1 MSKKS
6 IMAKLLTMLTFF
18 GGIKTKAFVHFPKY
32 LGRNMS
38 VNQLLDEN
46 QNIDEKNIIKKCIE
60 INKELIK
67 LVDRFADYQNTVKKI
82 INQIRIWFDEIQ
94 KSKRFEE
101 ISKTKEFKEKMDKYD
116 EDEFFGEKVT
126 RDFIYDCYTLL
137 PEDERKE
144 FDKKAEEFRNKLLD
158 ILKNEEKKFNGCGER
173 FTELTSNFDSLIKS
187 LNNKYFEEII
197 QAEKNAK
204 VSLFKKDPYFDDSS
218 KAGQERISKRIAMEK
233 VYEALSD
240 EEKQSIS
247 AIYKAKNNDDV
258 RSLNINLTLKKKIL
272 SWILYSQKNFI
283 DDLKND
289 KVTYV
294 SDRFGGRISYI
305 IHGYDFKNPTAV
317 IEEFREFIKD
327 INLHKQ
333 QYIEGNDLDQNL
345 QYNIHYRILY
355 DPYTCKFKR
364 KILKSK
370 IQVCILNERNEKIN
384 SYKNAINDT
393 NKDFEFLLQN
403 L

>member
-6 IMAKLLTMLTFF
+6 IIAKLLTMLTFF
-18 GGIKTKAFVHFPKY
+18 GGIKTKAFVYFPEY
-32 LGRNMS
+32 LGQNIHGGPWR
-38 VNQLLDEN
+38 LLDEN

-173 FTELTSNFDSLIKS
+173 FTELTSNFDSLIKT
-187 LNNKYFEEII
+187 LKFEEYN
-197 QAEKNAK
+197 EKTAK
-204 VSLFKKDPYFDDSS
+204 DTY
-218 KAGQERISKRIAMEK
+218 EK
-233 VYEALSD
+233 FHC
-240 EEKQSIS
+240 
-247 AIYKAKNNDDV
+247 
-258 RSLNINLTLKKKIL
+258 INLNLIEKKKIL
-272 SWILYSQKNFI
+272 SFMLSHTGIGNHETRRDIRERHGCNYT
-283 DDLKND
+283 
-289 KVTYV
+289 VY
-294 SDRFGGRISYI
+294 
-305 IHGYDFKNPTAV
+305 GYDFKNPTLL
-317 IEEFREFIKD
+317 IDEFKEFLKNV
-327 INLHKQ
+327 NLHKQ
-333 QYIEGNDLDQNL
+333 YVEINDLKYSFPLNINDLMRGQN
-345 QYNIHYRILY
+345 
-355 DPYTCKFKR
+355 
-364 KILKSK
+364 KISELK
-370 IQVCILNERNEKIN
+370 IQVYIFNQRQKLMNDD
-384 SYKNAINDT
+384 KNYINDT